1 MLGYKIIAIIEIKH
15 LTLFLIFI
23 SLSSVL
29 SKVCH
34 PNNKNLPLGKFHVI
48 HYHIDT
54 GLHQDFHHIHIYN
67 KYSKN
72 VRISAI
78 FDKGMILPYKASPID
93 RGPQIF
99 EKLLNERIIPYE

>member
-1 MLGYKIIAIIEIKH
+1 MTFYQQLRDDYPTMRIQ
-15 LTLFLIFI
+15 LDTLQQLYEANQAEFKRLKAK
-23 SLSSVL
+23 L
-29 SKVCH
+29 
-34 PNNKNLPLGKFHVI
+34 
-48 HYHIDT
+48 
-54 GLHQDFHHIHIYN
+54 IHIYN